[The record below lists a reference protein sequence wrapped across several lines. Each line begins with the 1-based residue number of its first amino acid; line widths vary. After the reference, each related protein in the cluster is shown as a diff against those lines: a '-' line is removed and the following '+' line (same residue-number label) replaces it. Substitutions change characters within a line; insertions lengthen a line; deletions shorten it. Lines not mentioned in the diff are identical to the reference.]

1 MTNSR
6 QKGKAGE
13 LEAAHFLTSLFH
25 QPVRRG
31 QQFRG
36 GAESPDVVGLDGL
49 HIEVKRVQKLNLDA
63 AMEQAAR
70 EAATDEVAVV
80 LHRTNRKKWKVSFY
94 ADDLLRLLDAANALI
109 DRGHAAALSHPSSQ
123 TTFTAPDGAGNAEQQ
138 QPQK

>member
-1 MTNSR
+1 VTNSR

-63 AMEQAAR
+63 AMEQSAR
-70 EAATDEVAVV
+70 EVAAGEIPLV
-80 LHRTNRKKWKVSFY
+80 LHRANQQHWKITLY
-94 ADDLLRLLDAANALI
+94 ADDVLRL
-109 DRGHAAALSHPSSQ
+109 AAAVVKLRPPSFSAPCGAVQSEPNPTKESSHVPHSQ
-123 TTFTAPDGAGNAEQQ
+123 E
-138 QPQK
+138 

>member
-36 GAESPDVVGLDGL
+36 GSDSPDVVGLDGL
-49 HIEVKRVQKLNLDA
+49 HIEVKRVQQLNLNA
-63 AMEQAAR
+63 ALEQSAR
-70 EAATDEVAVV
+70 EAATGEVPVV
-80 LHRTNRKKWKVSFY
+80 LHRANQQRWKISIY
-94 ADDLLRLLDAANALI
+94 AEDMLRLAEAITKLTKQPI
-109 DRGHAAALSHPSSQ
+109 SPPRGE
-123 TTFTAPDGAGNAEQQ
+123 EQET
-138 QPQK
+138 QKP

>member
-36 GAESPDVVGLDGL
+36 GSDSPDVVGLDGL
-49 HIEVKRVQKLNLDA
+49 HIEVKRVQQLNLNA
-63 AMEQAAR
+63 AMEQSAR
-70 EAATDEVAVV
+70 EAAAGEVPLV
-80 LHRTNRKKWKVSFY
+80 LHRANQQRWKISLY
-94 ADDLLRLLDAANALI
+94 AEDVLRL
-109 DRGHAAALSHPSSQ
+109 AAAVAKL
-123 TTFTAPDGAGNAEQQ
+123 TTQPISPPCGGEQSEKQ
-138 QPQK
+138 QDKGKDHEPVS